1 MTTAS
6 IKNASLP
13 HWHYLYGEP
22 IQQGI
27 LRTTHSDFKVFENLG
42 YEADGQGE
50 HLFLNIE
57 KDGLNTAYV
66 AKLIARWAGVTTRE
80 VSYAGKKDR
89 HAITQQH
96 FSVQLPGRE
105 SPDISLLESEQLKVL
120 SANRNSKKLKTGALK
135 GNRFELIIRGL
146 SLDSTMETRLEQ
158 IKKAGVP
165 NYFGSQRFGFDGD
178 NLIKAQA
185 LFNGEKV
192 KNRDLRSMYLSAAR
206 SFIFNNVVSERFK
219 NTLDKTLLKGDAFM
233 LYGSKASF
241 APNDIDE
248 TIIERFNQR
257 DIILSAPLW
266 GTGKNSVSDEALA
279 FENNIVE
286 QSIELADGLV
296 ACGLKHERRAL
307 MLYPENMSWEAIDD
321 GIKLNFSLP
330 VGCYATSVLR
340 ELAIISDASQ
350 QRKDVTT

>member
-1 MTTAS
+1 MTTAMT
-6 IKNASLP
+6 LP
-13 HWHYLYGEP
+13 SWHYLYGEP
-22 IQQGI
+22 TQHGV
-27 LRTTHSDFKVFENLG
+27 LRTKHSDFKVFEHLG

-66 AKLIARWAGVTTRE
+66 AKLIARWAGVTTRD

-105 SPDISLLESEQLKVL
+105 SPDIALLESEQLKVL
-120 SANRNSKKLKTGALK
+120 SAKRNSKKLKTGALK

-146 SLDSTMETRLEQ
+146 TLDSDIENRLAQ
-158 IKKAGVP
+158 IKLTGVP

-178 NLIKAQA
+178 NLVKAQA
-185 LFNGEKV
+185 LFAGEKV
-192 KNRDLRSMYLSAAR
+192 RNRDLRSMYLSAAR
-206 SFIFNNVVSERFK
+206 SFIFNNVVSARLKK
-219 NTLDKTLLKGDAFM
+219 NLDKTLLKGDAFM

-241 APNDIDE
+241 APDVIDD

-266 GTGKNSVSDEALA
+266 GKGKNSVSEDTLV
-279 FENNIVE
+279 FENDIVE
-286 QSIELADGLV
+286 QSQELADGLA

-307 MLYPENMSWEAIDD
+307 MLFPENMVWEQVNDH
-321 GIKLNFSLP
+321 IKLSFFLP

-340 ELAIISDASQ
+340 ELAIIKDASQ
-350 QRKDVTT
+350 QQGNMAT

>member
-1 MTTAS
+1 MA
-6 IKNASLP
+6 LP
-13 HWHYLYGEP
+13 DWHYMYGEP
-22 IQQGI
+22 VQHGV

-66 AKLIARWAGVTTRE
+66 AKLIARWAGVTTRD

-105 SPDISLLESEQLKVL
+105 SPDIALLESQQLKVL
-120 SANRNSKKLKTGALK
+120 SAKRNSKKLKTGALK

-146 SLDSTMETRLEQ
+146 SLDSIMESRLNQ
-158 IKKAGVP
+158 IKETGVP
-165 NYFGSQRFGFDGD
+165 NYFGSQRFGFNGD
-178 NLIKAQA
+178 NLTKAQA
-185 LFNGEKV
+185 LFDGEKV

-206 SFIFNNVVSERFK
+206 SLIFNNVVSERLNAK
-219 NTLDKTLLKGDAFM
+219 LDKTLLKGDVFM

-241 APNDIDE
+241 APDNIDD
-248 TIIERFNQR
+248 TIVERFNQR
-257 DIILSAPLW
+257 DIMLSAPLW
-266 GTGKNSVSDEALA
+266 GAGNNKVSDEAFA
-279 FENNIVE
+279 FEHNIVK
-286 QSIELADGLV
+286 QSVELAQGL
-296 ACGLKHERRAL
+296 ATFGLKHERRAL
-307 MLYPENMSWEAIDD
+307 MLFPEHMEWEAVDG
-321 GIKLNFSLP
+321 GIKLNLSLP

-340 ELAIISDASQ
+340 ELAMIKDASQ
-350 QRKDVTT
+350 QTGEISP

>member
-1 MTTAS
+1 MNEAMTAV
-6 IKNASLP
+6 AGLP
-13 HWHYLYGEP
+13 YWHYLYGEP
-22 IQQGI
+22 TQHGI
-27 LRTTHSDFKVFENLG
+27 LRTTSNDFKVFEHLG

-50 HLFLNIE
+50 HLFLHIE
-57 KDGLNTAYV
+57 KEGLNTAYV
-66 AKLIARWAGVTTRE
+66 AKLIARWAGVTTRD

-105 SPDISLLESEQLKVL
+105 SPDIALLESEQLKVL
-120 SANRNSKKLKTGALK
+120 DAKRNSKKLKTGALK
-135 GNRFELIIRGL
+135 GNRFELVIRGL
-146 SLDSTMETRLEQ
+146 TLDPEMETRLKI
-158 IKKAGVP
+158 IKETGVP

-178 NLIKAQA
+178 NLVKAQA
-185 LFNGEKV
+185 LFDGEKV

-206 SFIFNNVVSERFK
+206 SLIFNNVVSERLK
-219 NTLDKTLLKGDAFM
+219 NNLDSTLLTGDAFM

-241 APNDIDE
+241 SPDSIDD
-248 TIIERFNQR
+248 TIIERFNKR

-266 GTGKNSVSDEALA
+266 GTGKNSVSDDALT

-286 QSIELADGLV
+286 QSNELANGLV

-307 MLYPENMSWEAIDD
+307 MLYPENMTWETFDD
-321 GIKLNFSLP
+321 GIKLSLSLP

-340 ELAIISDASQ
+340 ELATITDASQ
-350 QRKDVTT
+350 QRGNSAQ